1 MTLWALLAEQP
12 AYFLT
17 LATVLGLLVGSFINV
32 LVYRLPIM
40 LERQWQR
47 EAQEVLGLPTT
58 QHPRFDLCLPA
69 SRCPHCAHRIRAW
82 ENIPVISYL
91 ALGGRCSSCKNRIS
105 LRYPVV
111 EVASALLSLVVAWR
125 FGASVEALLALPLT
139 WCLLALS
146 LIDADHQLLPDV
158 LVLPTMWLGLI
169 VNAFGIHVPLADALW
184 GAVAGYLSLWTVYW
198 VFRLVTG
205 KEGMGYGDFKL
216 MALIGAWGLAGAA
229 VDAAVVVG
237 GGGACWPVP
246 AAFSPACLGH
256 GYPVWPLSGNCGVD
270 CRALG

>member
-1 MTLWALLAEQP
+1 MTFWAFLAEQP

-91 ALGGRCSSCKNRIS
+91 PWAGAVRPAKT
-105 LRYPVV
+105 
-111 EVASALLSLVVAWR
+111 ASA
-125 FGASVEALLALPLT
+125 
-139 WCLLALS
+139 C
-146 LIDADHQLLPDV
+146 
-158 LVLPTMWLGLI
+158 
-169 VNAFGIHVPLADALW
+169 
-184 GAVAGYLSLWTVYW
+184 
-198 VFRLVTG
+198 VT
-205 KEGMGYGDFKL
+205 
-216 MALIGAWGLAGAA
+216 
-229 VDAAVVVG
+229 
-237 GGGACWPVP
+237 
-246 AAFSPACLGH
+246 
-256 GYPVWPLSGNCGVD
+256 
-270 CRALG
+270 R